1 MISIDE
7 AIQIIKENIRPPF
20 VCESPIEDAIG
31 RYLAEDVHAPEPS
44 PRYTNSAMDGYA
56 VRWEDVADAT
66 KTSPV
71 KLKIAGESR
80 AGF

>member
-31 RYLAEDVHAPEPS
+31 RYLAENVHAPEPS